1 MERQTL
7 GKKSLVTGIWL
18 ITGEEGFMA
27 EGMQK
32 PDFLSHFGLITFNSK
47 SDPILDE
54 VTVT

>member
-7 GKKSLVTGIWL
+7 GKKYLVPGIWF
-18 ITGEEGFMA
+18 ITGEEGFVA

-32 PDFLSHFGLITFNSK
+32 PDFFGHFGLTTFNPK

-54 VTVT
+54 VTLT